1 MPKVF
6 IPQTPS
12 RRIKGEW
19 VMKYD
24 LSPAEEFGE
33 LVHLTRP
40 GMLTQTSV
48 ARIAG
53 TFRNKLRDFG
63 PDDSILA
70 VGDPVAI
77 GIAVCYASQ
86 SHLIKGP
93 INMLRFDRASGR
105 YAQLTIPFQKGVES
119 TA

>member
-12 RRIKGEW
+12 RRVKGEW

-24 LSPAEEFGE
+24 LSAAEEFGE

-48 ARIAG
+48 ERITQ

-77 GIAVCYASQ
+77 GIAVTYASQ
-86 SHLIKGP
+86 SHRIDGP
-93 INMLRFDRASGR
+93 VKMLRYDRAAGR
-105 YAQLTIPFQKGVES
+105 YAQLTIPFQKGIDPK
-119 TA
+119 A